1 MRILVTFATE
11 IEFAPWR
18 RFRQFRAIRLNACR
32 AFEARIHDAD
42 VQVLLTGVGPD
53 NARRAVRS
61 ALSDRPSVCISAGL
75 AGGLRPEYPG
85 GAILAAREVR
95 EARTERAIQ
104 ASPGLLESARE
115 RGARQVES
123 FLTVDRVLSA
133 AQEKRALAPLA
144 DAVEMESFPVLA
156 EACAHGIRVVAIR
169 AIGDAADEDLPLDFN
184 GLFDARGHL
193 ALARLAGQ
201 VLRHPGRLPAL
212 IRLGR
217 RSRRATARLVNF
229 LDGYV
234 RNLSY
239 EDPSLLVEPALEV
252 VAR

>member
-1 MRILVTFATE
+1 M
-11 IEFAPWR
+11 EFAPWCRFR
-18 RFRQFRAIRLNACR
+18 RFRPIRLDECR

-42 VQVLLTGVGPD
+42 VRVLLTGVGPD
-53 NARRAVRS
+53 NARRAVLS
-61 ALSDRPSVCISAGL
+61 ALGDHPKVCISAGL

-95 EARTERAIQ
+95 QARSARAIQ

-115 RGARQVES
+115 RGARRVES
-123 FLTVDRVLSA
+123 FLTVDRVLA
-133 AQEKRALAPLA
+133 AAEEKRALAWLA
-144 DAVEMESFPVLA
+144 DAAEMESFSVLA
-156 EACAHGIRVVAIR
+156 EACAQGIRAVAIR

-184 GLFDARGHL
+184 GVFDAQGHL
-193 ALARLAGQ
+193 ALARLAGR

-212 IRLGR
+212 MRLGR
-217 RSRRATARLVNF
+217 RSRRAVERLVNF

-234 RNLSY
+234 RSLPY
-239 EDPSLLVEPALEV
+239 EDPSLLLEPALEV